1 MNDLFSGIP
10 VIFFLFDAFTYSLIH
25 SLIIVDHFIVVSL
38 SFDAAVR
45 ATLES
50 RKLQS
55 VSTQLH
61 KLRQLHEALNQR
73 MGCVIVGPSGC
84 GKSTLLNVLHDALT
98 QRLGV
103 RIVKFVLNPKAM
115 DRSKLLGR
123 MDADTREWFDGVLT
137 AAARAVVREVCV
149 RGKGVCVIVM

>member
-1 MNDLFSGIP
+1 MS
-10 VIFFLFDAFTYSLIH
+10 VFDAFSR
-25 SLIIVDHFIVVSL
+25 VHFSPFIGGILFVRAGFAP

-73 MGCVIVGPSGC
+73 MGCVLVGPSGC

-98 QRLGV
+98 QKLGV
-103 RIVKFVLNPKAM
+103 RIVRFVLNPKAM

-149 RGKGVCVIVM
+149 CARD